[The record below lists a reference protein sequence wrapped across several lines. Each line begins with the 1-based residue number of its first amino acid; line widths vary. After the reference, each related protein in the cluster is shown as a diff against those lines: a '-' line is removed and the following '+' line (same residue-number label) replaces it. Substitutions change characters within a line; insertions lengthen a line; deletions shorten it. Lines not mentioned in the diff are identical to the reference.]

1 MNLYEPCGPAKP
13 SGPGLIDSEL
23 VINPC
28 EEKIDDCALDEHNEE
43 AFLKLS

>member
-1 MNLYEPCGPAKP
+1 MNRVAQRNL
-13 SGPGLIDSEL
+13 LDQVIIDSEL

-28 EEKIDDCALDEHNEE
+28 EEKIDDCALDELNEE